1 MHILLTHSYKVLEI
15 NIVNKKDI
23 LTLEGILED
32 SMEMVTHPLWQ
43 LISGKYI
50 WSQKGHNFCL

>member
-1 MHILLTHSYKVLEI
+1 MEI